1 MAIIKRDIYIYMI
14 DRKRNIVTIHS
25 VIIAIIF
32 DPKELR
38 YFYSTLYIHLT
49 LDRVYTCETI
59 WVSVCTRAIASYRDS
74 SRSAVC
80 ARDTRVQH
88 TKRQLSEAQ
97 ENGEGAG

>member
-1 MAIIKRDIYIYMI
+1 MI
-14 DRKRNIVTIHS
+14 HRNSSFIRIVF
-25 VIIAIIF
+25 VITVTTIIF
-32 DPKELR
+32 RLKELR

-59 WVSVCTRAIASYRDS
+59 WVSVCTRAIASYRAATV
-74 SRSAVC
+74 RSVC